1 MVDDLVGDDVTDEEA
16 FAVLGVDDMTIKV
29 GGADSVA
36 SHRLH
41 DTDAV
46 AVWLAELANV
56 LAD

>member
-1 MVDDLVGDDVTDEEA
+1 MGDDVTDEEA

-29 GGADSVA
+29 GPADSVA
-36 SHRLH
+36 SHRLR